1 MHVRF
6 VDLGRQFEAL
16 REPLIKRFSEVSE
29 AGAYVLGDEVDR
41 FEAAFAAY
49 CGVRFAIGVGNGTDA
64 LALTLRALGVGP
76 GDEVITAPNSFI
88 ASAGAIVQIGARPV
102 FADVGSDANLD
113 PEAVERAL
121 SPRTRALVPVHLNG
135 MPADMEPLS
144 ALATARGI
152 PVVEDAAQAVGA
164 TYQGRPAGSLGR
176 AAGFSLHPLKN
187 LHIHGDGG
195 VITTDDPALD
205 QALRR
210 LRNHGLVNRDECAA
224 WGVNSRLDAIQASI
238 AHFKLQEMDAI
249 TARFRA
255 IADRYH
261 AGLADVIT
269 VPERPAGR
277 EGVHHN
283 YVLRSD
289 RRDALQAFLLE
300 RGVETKVHYPIP
312 LHLQPAAEALGYR
325 RGDFPEA
332 ERQAATILS
341 LPIYP
346 ELRDDEIDHVIE
358 SVRAFS

>member
-1 MHVRF
+1 MQVRF
-6 VDLGRQFEAL
+6 VDLGRQFDAL
-16 REPLIKRFSEVSE
+16 REPLVKRFSEISE

-41 FEAAFAAY
+41 FEAAFADY

-64 LALTLRALGVGP
+64 LALTLRALGVGS

-88 ASAGAIVQIGARPV
+88 ASAGAIAQIGARPV
-102 FADVGSDANLD
+102 FADVGSDFNLD
-113 PEAVERAL
+113 PNAVERAL
-121 SPRTRALVPVHLNG
+121 SPRTRALLPVHLTG
-135 MPADMEPLS
+135 MPADMEPLL
-144 ALATARGI
+144 ALATARVI
-152 PVVEDAAQAVGA
+152 PVVEDAAQSVGA
-164 TYQGRPAGSLGR
+164 TFRGRALGSLGR

-187 LHIHGDGG
+187 LHVHGDGG
-195 VITTDDPALD
+195 VITTDDAELD
-205 QALRR
+205 RALRE
-210 LRNHGLVNRDECAA
+210 LRNHGLVDRDECAA

-238 AHFKLQEMDAI
+238 ASLKLLEMDSI
-249 TARFRA
+249 TARFRS

-261 AGLADVIT
+261 AGLSDVIT

-277 EGVHHN
+277 EGVYHN
-283 YVLRSD
+283 FVLRSE

-312 LHLQPAAEALGYR
+312 LHLQPAAADLGYR

-346 ELRDDEIDHVIE
+346 ELRDDEIDYVID